1 MILLWCLYF
10 NVQKLKDYFNQL
22 RNFLL
27 TLFFSLVCIASASS
41 QERETEWE
49 GKCFIQYNGK
59 VLVNDEICMM
69 GSDDMPIDDKDN
81 FLVVVSKDVLCV
93 YNSKACSYFFY
104 AQQDKLL
111 GKYNWEV
118 WFNGE
123 KTMKKAVEPF
133 RPADIGYYLPSGGG
147 SGVCFMKDDSK
158 FCFEY

>member
-1 MILLWCLYF
+1 MNKY
-10 NVQKLKDYFNQL
+10 YFNQM
-22 RNFLL
+22 RYFLL
-27 TLFFSLVCIASASS
+27 TLFFSLVCIASTSS
-41 QERETEWE
+41 QEGETEWE

-69 GSDDMPIDDKDN
+69 RSDDMPIDDKDN
-81 FLVVVSKDVLCV
+81 LLVVVNKDVSCDDGS
-93 YNSKACSYFFY
+93 NGCAFFFY

-118 WFNGE
+118 RFNGE

-133 RPADIGYYLPSGGG
+133 RPANIGYYLPSGGG

>member
-1 MILLWCLYF
+1 MNKY
-10 NVQKLKDYFNQL
+10 YFNQM
-22 RNFLL
+22 RYFLL
-27 TLFFSLVCIASASS
+27 TLFFSLVCIASTSS
-41 QERETEWE
+41 QEGETEWE

-69 GSDDMPIDDKDN
+69 RSDDMPIDDKDN
-81 FLVVVSKDVLCV
+81 LLVVVNKDVSCDDG
-93 YNSKACSYFFY
+93 SSGCAFFFY

-118 WFNGE
+118 RFNGE
-123 KTMKKAVEPF
+123 KTMIKAVEPF
-133 RPADIGYYLPSGGG
+133 RPANIGYYLPSGGG